1 MLLPEV
7 ITVGTIEIKHV
18 RHNAIGI
25 VLHRKE
31 EDTDV
36 VEPVYGIMK
45 QQVYELHEALA
56 KIIESNFK
64 ESG

>member
-1 MLLPEV
+1 MVPPEV
-7 ITVGTIEIKHV
+7 ITVATIEIKHV

-31 EDTDV
+31 EDTSV

-56 KIIESNFK
+56 KVIGSNFE